1 LNNYCYENRKK
12 NLYIML
18 MMMMWEQ
25 VFCLTDL
32 YNLVTS
38 IAVFKKGFT
47 QFLKNVTLNGRI
59 YVEFSPSQSPLMY
72 RCRAGFQVLLKTV
85 A

>member
-1 LNNYCYENRKK
+1 
-12 NLYIML
+12 ML

-38 IAVFKKGFT
+38 IAIFKKGFT

-59 YVEFSPSQSPLMY
+59 YVEFSPLQSPLMY
-72 RCRAGFQVLLKTV
+72 RCRVGFQVLLKTV